1 MMSCIMEA
9 LSVIRTLVMV
19 AAVLYWFHSS
29 ISDMQSLIKVTFLK
43 ASLHCHKTNEHLQPL
58 YHLSKWHLLDNNKGN
73 LLEKFRV
80 SLQCAHWVGC
90 SLRAIG
96 LSPSMHHESP
106 SKYARSFAEIQDC
119 TPSFLLRL
127 VGANDQISFSTL
139 YSNSK
144 CHVDS
149 SRFKHK
155 PKVTS
160 TPRFKEFPSA
170 RVQGLKRNNNKDNEK
185 NTKGGDSNSHFLW
198 RSSSSLSDILLLSQ
212 LSEGFVALVP

>member
-80 SLQCAHWVGC
+80 
-90 SLRAIG
+90 
-96 LSPSMHHESP
+96 
-106 SKYARSFAEIQDC
+106 
-119 TPSFLLRL
+119 
-127 VGANDQISFSTL
+127 
-139 YSNSK
+139 
-144 CHVDS
+144 
-149 SRFKHK
+149 
-155 PKVTS
+155 
-160 TPRFKEFPSA
+160 
-170 RVQGLKRNNNKDNEK
+170 QGLKRNNNKDNEK

-212 LSEGFVALVP
+212 LSEGFVAIVP